1 MRMHDHYL
9 FGNCGEYKFFRLQVY
24 AKRIDI
30 NSA

>member
-1 MRMHDHYL
+1 MRMHDHYS
-9 FGNCGEYKFFRLQVY
+9 FGNCDEYKFFRLQVY